1 MMVGVGQ
8 KRFRSRANYGRYEMI
23 FEAVRG
29 AMDKAGLKKKDIT
42 TVISCTNDYYD
53 GRSGP
58 EKIQKPGESDQEAYT
73 LLRKVAGRLNRW
85 ATQSSEGG
93 APWSTHQVDG
103 QINLANEIYAF
114 LGKKGK

>member
-1 MMVGVGQ
+1 
-8 KRFRSRANYGRYEMI
+8 MI
-23 FEAVRG
+23 DPFDSFCDE
-29 AMDKAGLKKKDIT
+29 LKKRRKNMSDPL
-42 TVISCTNDYYD
+42 VDDYYD

-103 QINLANEIYAF
+103 QINLADEIYAF
-114 LGKKGK
+114 LGKKGQ

>member
-1 MMVGVGQ
+1 M
-8 KRFRSRANYGRYEMI
+8 S
-23 FEAVRG
+23 
-29 AMDKAGLKKKDIT
+29 DPLKD
-42 TVISCTNDYYD
+42 DYYD